1 MPVGA
6 EAATP
11 IGAQLRRQ
19 QAFLQVAHNGRVTMG
34 NPGMRSKGPN
44 YGGLVVEAGP
54 LHVRGGS
61 GSGGGSSSGGGGF
74 GGSGV
79 SSFGGELSVG
89 GGLQVNG
96 SLGVELQQ
104 VGVQ

>member
-1 MPVGA
+1 MPLGA

-11 IGAQLRRQ
+11 TGAQLRRQ
-19 QAFLQVAHNGRVTMG
+19 KAYLRVAHNGLVTMG

-44 YGGLVVEAGP
+44 HGGLVVEAGP

-61 GSGGGSSSGGGGF
+61 GSGNSASGGFSGN
-74 GGSGV
+74 GV
-79 SSFGGELSVG
+79 SSFGGELSGG

-96 SLGVELQQ
+96 SLGMELQQ
-104 VGVQ
+104 VGWWM